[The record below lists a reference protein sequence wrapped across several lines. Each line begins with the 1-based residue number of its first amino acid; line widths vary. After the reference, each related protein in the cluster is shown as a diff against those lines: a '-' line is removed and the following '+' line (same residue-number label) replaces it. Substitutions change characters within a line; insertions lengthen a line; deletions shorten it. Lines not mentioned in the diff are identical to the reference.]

1 MVDMNV
7 VILALISL
15 LVVMMGV
22 VVLMG
27 RGDWLIS
34 GYNTLPPEKR
44 QQYNLPRL
52 RLVTGLGTII
62 VMLSWDMFTIFDLY
76 DVGSYVVLGE
86 AVVMVVMSKT
96 WAKRGF

>member
-27 RGDWLIS
+27 RGDWMIS
-34 GYNTLPPEKR
+34 DYNTAPPEMR

-62 VMLSWDMFTIFDLY
+62 MMLSWDLLVILDLY
-76 DVGSYVVLGE
+76 DVSAYLLLGE
-86 AVVMVVMSKT
+86 VVVMVVMSKT

>member
-1 MVDMNV
+1 MDNVNV

-27 RGDWLIS
+27 RGDWMIS
-34 GYNTLPPEKR
+34 GYNTAPPETR

-62 VMLSWDMFTIFDLY
+62 VMLSWDLLVILDLY
-76 DVGSYVVLGE
+76 DVSAYVLFGE
-86 AVVMVVMSKT
+86 AVVMVVISKT

>member
-1 MVDMNV
+1 MNV

-27 RGDWLIS
+27 RGDWMIS
-34 GYNTLPPEKR
+34 DYNTAPPEMR

-62 VMLSWDMFTIFDLY
+62 MMLSLDLLVILDLY
-76 DVGSYVVLGE
+76 DVSAYVLLGE
-86 AVVMVVMSKT
+86 VVVMVVMSKT

>member
-27 RGDWLIS
+27 RGDWMIS
-34 GYNTLPPEKR
+34 DYNTAPPEMR

-52 RLVTGLGTII
+52 RLVTGLGPII
-62 VMLSWDMFTIFDLY
+62 MMLSWDLLVILDLY
-76 DVGSYVVLGE
+76 DVSAYVLLGE
-86 AVVMVVMSKT
+86 VVVMVVMSKT

>member
-1 MVDMNV
+1 MENVNV

-27 RGDWLIS
+27 RGDWMIS
-34 GYNTLPPEKR
+34 DYNTASPKKR

-62 VMLSWDMFTIFDLY
+62 VMLSWDLLVILDLY
-76 DVGSYVVLGE
+76 DVSAYVLLGE
-86 AVVMVVMSKT
+86 VVVMVVMSKT
-96 WAKRGF
+96 WAKRVF

>member
-27 RGDWLIS
+27 RGDWMIS
-34 GYNTLPPEKR
+34 DYNTASPEKR

-62 VMLSWDMFTIFDLY
+62 MMLSWDLLVILDLY
-76 DVGSYVVLGE
+76 DVSAYVLLGE
-86 AVVMVVMSKT
+86 VVVMVVISKT

>member
-1 MVDMNV
+1 MENV
-7 VILALISL
+7 NVIILALISL

-27 RGDWLIS
+27 RGDWMIS
-34 GYNTLPPEKR
+34 DYNTAPPEMR

-62 VMLSWDMFTIFDLY
+62 MMLSWDLLVILDLY
-76 DVGSYVVLGE
+76 DVSAYVLLGE
-86 AVVMVVMSKT
+86 VAVMVVMSKT

>member
-1 MVDMNV
+1 MENMNV

-27 RGDWLIS
+27 RGDWMIS
-34 GYNTLPPEKR
+34 DYNTAPPEMR

-62 VMLSWDMFTIFDLY
+62 MMLSLDLLVILDLY
-76 DVGSYVVLGE
+76 DVSAYVLLGE
-86 AVVMVVMSKT
+86 VVVMVVMSKT